1 VNKSNPPE
9 PEGELSSEDEDE
21 RLRAELFAG
30 FAALIEKGVDVDQLR
45 DALQKSFMISASA
58 EQRKGY
64 DALRIEIDAYL
75 RSLGEGEAVIRALD
89 GFVES
94 PELPEEAAEL
104 LGGGRRGGGE
114 TSH

>member
-1 VNKSNPPE
+1 MNKSNPPE
-9 PEGELSSEDEDE
+9 PEGELTSEEDD

-30 FAALIEKGVDVDQLR
+30 FADLIKKGVDVDQLR

-58 EQRKGY
+58 EQRQGY

-75 RSLGEGEAVIRALD
+75 RSLRDGEAVIKAPE

-94 PELPEEAAEL
+94 PELPEEAAAL
-104 LGGGRRGGGE
+104 LGGGHRGGGE
-114 TSH
+114 TPH